1 MSNPQTGSF
10 VEFFMESVEFKAES
24 EKAGRPIYKEIPFI
38 RIQHPGDRLNVLEVK
53 ADEHYKRKYAR
64 QWQAFEAGL
73 VGEVIGTPLE
83 QWPQITKSQCKEA
96 AYFGVKT
103 VENLSEVNDAACQ
116 RMGMGWIELRKK
128 ARDYLAAA
136 AGQAPISALQAE
148 NERLRLE
155 FEALKASLQNPEVR
169 RGRPKKEAEADAETA

>member
-10 VEFFMESVEFKAES
+10 VEFYMESVEFKAES
-24 EKAGRPIYKEIPFI
+24 EKAGRPIFKEVPFV

-53 ADEHYKRKYAR
+53 ADEHYRRKYAPQWR
-64 QWQAFEAGL
+64 QFEAGL
-73 VGEVIGTPLE
+73 KGEVIGTPLA

-96 AYFGVKT
+96 EYFGVRT
-103 VENLSEVNDAACQ
+103 VENLAEVNDAALQ
-116 RMGMGWIELRKK
+116 RMGMGWMELRKK

-148 NERLRLE
+148 NERLRQE
-155 FEALKASLQNPEVR
+155 FEALKASLDAPEVK
-169 RGRPKKEAEADAETA
+169 RGRPRKEAVSQEA